1 MHFLQ
6 SWIDFRF
13 EDSTVWIVQ
22 LFRGLIRRHFRG
34 DQVDE
39 PISTWSSG
47 RFTIELILPDR
58 ELISFEL
65 IWTDRKVTGYYSV
78 IITQSCTGWQWI
90 MTKNI
95 RRRIFHER
103 ILARICKSS
112 RTLNYKCS
120 RIFYDD
126 WKLKYLSF
134 RKMPLWIN
142 CNEWVKNELRSI
154 VYVGRYA

>member
-39 PISTWSSG
+39 PISTWSLG

-58 ELISFEL
+58 ELISFKL
-65 IWTDRKVTGYYSV
+65 NWTDRKVNDYYSV
-78 IITQSCTGWQWI
+78 LITQSCMGWKWF
-90 MTKNI
+90 MTKYI
-95 RRRIFHER
+95 RRWIFHEW
-103 ILARICKSS
+103 ISARICQFS
-112 RTLNYKCS
+112 RTSNYKCS
-120 RIFYDD
+120 RTFYDD

-134 RKMPLWIN
+134 CKILTVN
-142 CNEWVKNELRSI
+142 
-154 VYVGRYA
+154 